1 MGNRIDKEGYEIEV
15 LGSCMT
21 NATAGSQHTQTV
33 DAKYLW
39 SYAQEEALVALSEKG
54 KDNCYKLIDDP
65 ERRAKRI
72 AARYADLYFQS
83 AEKSQGEVQ
92 FYWPALAAF
101 VVKDIVEAY
110 RFAREDVLQRSWGLD
125 ASVVRNSTA
134 ADIGSLAESGDSPYQ
149 HVVRTYA
156 ALAKGN
162 LWLFMDIYPWL
173 WYFLEYGLNKDG
185 SLNAARLNAHV
196 GERDWATFQNQSKR
210 AVEELPYGPNWL
222 GRLTGRISTD
232 PVYAEASK
240 FFSTPPVWSGLG
252 GDGSG
257 YGAHAAAAYSAHAYV
272 KQNATSYDN
281 GYRVP
286 PSKYWNKFKEA
297 YYVMESERIELKRM
311 AADAG
316 STAKLVKLRNFKVTP
331 EMRSTYATLIEEASA
346 KSPLAKFAKQKFELQ
361 EIAKQEQ
368 INVLQPLIYE
378 DAKLAETMAMNHKY
392 SRMTGGWLSPQ
403 FKVVFSA
410 NAKTNDAKL
419 EATFDAPEG
428 IKDRFFGTRKVFTNK
443 DDRMVFVEQIAKK
456 FNELME
462 GRRPYMDGELR
473 KIQAWLNA

>member
-1 MGNRIDKEGYEIEV
+1 MANKIDKDGYEVEV
-15 LGSCMT
+15 LGTCMS
-21 NATAGSQHTQTV
+21 NATVGSQHTQNV
-33 DAKYLW
+33 EAKYLW
-39 SYAQEEALVALSEKG
+39 SYAQEEALVALSEQGGDK
-54 KDNCYKLIDDP
+54 CWRLIADP

-72 AARYADLYFQS
+72 AARYADLYFKS
-83 AEKSQGEVQ
+83 AEKSQGELQ

-110 RFAREDVLQRSWGLD
+110 RFAREEVLQRGWGD
-125 ASVVRNSTA
+125 TASVLRNSSM
-134 ADIGSLAESGDSPYQ
+134 ADLFSIVDSGDSPYQ

-173 WYFLEYGLNKDG
+173 WYFLEYGLNKDA
-185 SLNAARLNAHV
+185 SLNAARLTAHV
-196 GERDWATFQNQSKR
+196 GERDWGTFQNQSKQ
-210 AVEELPYGPNWL
+210 AVEELPFGPSWL
-222 GRLTGRISTD
+222 GRLTAQITSD

-240 FFSTPPVWSGLG
+240 FFTAQPAWG
-252 GDGSG
+252 GMDGG
-257 YGAHAAAAYSAHAYV
+257 YGANKAAAYAYSAHRYV
-272 KQNATSYDN
+272 KQHVESYDN

-297 YYVMESERIELKRM
+297 YYVMESERIELKRI
-311 AADAG
+311 AADTG

-331 EMRSTYATLIEEASA
+331 AIRKTYETLIDEVAS
-346 KSPLAKFAKQKFELQ
+346 KGQPAKFAKQQLELQ

-392 SRMTGGWLSPQ
+392 SRSTGGWLSPQ

-410 NAKTNDAKL
+410 SPKTNDSKL
-419 EATFDAPEG
+419 ESVFDAPTG
-428 IKDRFFGTRKVFTNK
+428 IRNQLFGTRKVFT
-443 DDRMVFVEQIAKK
+443 DQSDRMAFVGDLAKQ
-456 FNELME
+456 FNDLMSKQ
-462 GRRPYMDGELR
+462 RPYMDAELR
-473 KIQAWLNA
+473 KIQGWLNA

>member
-1 MGNRIDKEGYEIEV
+1 MANKIDKDGYEVEV
-15 LGSCMT
+15 LGTCMT
-21 NATAGSQHTQTV
+21 NSTVGSQHTQTV
-33 DAKYLW
+33 DSKYLW
-39 SYAQEEALVALSEKG
+39 SYAQEEALVALSEQGGDK
-54 KDNCYKLIDDP
+54 CWRLITDP

-72 AARYADLYFQS
+72 AARYADLYFKS
-83 AEKSQGEVQ
+83 AEKSQGELQ

-110 RFAREDVLQRSWGLD
+110 RFAREEVLQRGWGD
-125 ASVVRNSTA
+125 VASVLRNSSM
-134 ADIGSLAESGDSPYQ
+134 ADLGSLMDSGDSPYQ

-173 WYFLEYGLNKDG
+173 WYFLEYGLNKDA
-185 SLNAARLNAHV
+185 SLNAARMNAHV
-196 GERDWATFQNQSKR
+196 GERDWSSFQDQSKK
-210 AVEELPYGPNWL
+210 AVEELPFGPSWL
-222 GRLTGRISTD
+222 GRLTARITAD

-240 FFSTPPVWSGLG
+240 FFTAPPAWG
-252 GDGSG
+252 GMDGG
-257 YGAHAAAAYSAHAYV
+257 YGANEAAAYSAHHYV
-272 KQNATSYDN
+272 KQHVESYDN

-311 AADAG
+311 AADGGA
-316 STAKLVKLRNFKVTP
+316 TAKMVKVRNFTVTP
-331 EMRSTYATLIEEASA
+331 EMRSTYATLIKEASM
-346 KSPLAKFAKQKFELQ
+346 KGKDDKFAQQQAELQ
-361 EIAKQEQ
+361 FIAKQEQ
-368 INVLQPLIYE
+368 INILQPLIYE

-410 NAKTNDAKL
+410 KPKTDDPTL
-419 EATFDAPEG
+419 EAVFDPPTGAWNQV
-428 IKDRFFGTRKVFTNK
+428 FGARKVFTDK
-443 DDRMVFVEQIAKK
+443 GDRMKFVGTLADK
-456 FNELME
+456 FNYLMTK
-462 GRRPYMDGELR
+462 RRSYMEGELR